1 MIDTLTHCT
10 CGRKLSVIESRQ
22 QVIGGVHTVWR
33 RKTCKEHGGRVTTL
47 ELDESLALEVL
58 QDDDE

>member
-1 MIDTLTHCT
+1 MMRDTLTHCT

-58 QDDDE
+58 QDD